1 MITGMA
7 ITRDEQIDALAGA
20 AGITAKQARLVLDA
34 LPGVVV
40 AGLLE
45 DERITLHGLG
55 TFEVARRAPRRVMNP
70 STGAMMDL
78 PGKSVAKFKP
88 SRYVRERVERIA

>member
-45 DERITLHGLG
+45 DEKITIHGLG

-70 STGAMMDL
+70 STGALMDA
-78 PGKSVAKFKP
+78 PPKKVARFKP
-88 SRYVRERVERIA
+88 SKYLRERIG